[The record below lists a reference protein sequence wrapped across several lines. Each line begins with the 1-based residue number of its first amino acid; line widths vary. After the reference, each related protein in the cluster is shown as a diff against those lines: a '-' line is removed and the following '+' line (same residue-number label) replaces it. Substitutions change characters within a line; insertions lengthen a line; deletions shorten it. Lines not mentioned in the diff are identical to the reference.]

1 MERLWQDIQFSF
13 RTLWKKPSFTIVAV
27 VTLALGIGA
36 NAAIFSMVNGMLFR
50 SLPYSKA
57 DRLVMVWETNQRRKW
72 DMMYPSYANFADWR
86 DQNTVFEDMA
96 AYVTLGVNFTNGDQ
110 PERVFVA
117 AGSASLFKMLDAKPI
132 LGRSVTAD
140 DDKPGAD
147 PTVLISYGLWQ
158 RLNSDSQIVGKT
170 VEVQG
175 VKHTV
180 LGVMPQGFEFP
191 PQFKDKDQL
200 QPKIDMWGPMRA
212 DPNNREGRGSHS
224 IYTIAMLKPGVSL
237 AQARA
242 EMTSIGERLA
252 QEYPGNNKG
261 SSVRLIP
268 LTEQVVG
275 DVKPVL
281 LVLLGVVAFV
291 LLIACANVA
300 NLLLARATSRQKEIA
315 VRAAMGASRRRI
327 IRQLLTESMMLSII
341 SGVIGLLLAVAGVKL
356 LVALSPD
363 PRMSTVGVNLKVL
376 GVTMLVSIFTGA
388 LFGLAPSFLASQVD
402 PNKTLKESSLSAVG
416 GSRHR
421 LRRLLAVSEIALA
434 LVLLVGAG
442 MMIKTFMQMQNTK
455 LGFNTDNVT
464 TMRIATT
471 GNQYTETFRSAT
483 FFQQLVERL
492 KSVPGTE
499 AVGVTTLLPLSGD
512 FGNSF
517 KIEGGTRPPGE
528 IRQAEYRAISADYF
542 HAMGIPIQKGRV
554 FTDRDAKEAPGVAI
568 VNETFANRYFP
579 NEDPLG
585 KRLHIDTAV
594 ELATYGGK
602 TIPREIVGVVSDLKN
617 SVTQSRQI
625 PEMYVP
631 YLQNPHRT
639 MTVVMLNSSDSAS
652 LANTVRQEVRNL
664 DANLPVFNIKTMA
677 QLRDEAVA
685 QQRFFTLLLSM
696 FAAVAL
702 ILAIVGIYGVLAYSV
717 TQRTREIGI
726 RMALGAHPSDV
737 LRMILKQG
745 MWLVSIGLFIGLF
758 VAIALTRV
766 VYNIV
771 FGAGGADV
779 ITFVGVS
786 LVMSAAALGACYI
799 SARKATK
806 VDPLKALQYE

>member
-1 MERLWQDIQFSF
+1 MERLWQDLQYSF
-13 RTLWKKPSFTIVAV
+13 RTLWKKPSFTIVAI

-50 SLPYSKA
+50 SLPYAKA

-110 PERVFVA
+110 PERVYVA
-117 AGSASLFKMLDAKPI
+117 AGSASLFKMLDAQPI
-132 LGRSVTAD
+132 LGRSVTPD

-147 PTVLISYGLWQ
+147 PTVMLSYGLWQ
-158 RLNSDSQIVGKT
+158 RLNSDPNIVGKT

-191 PQFKDKDQL
+191 PQFRDQDQL
-200 QPKIDMWGPMRA
+200 QPKIDMWGPMRV

-224 IYTIAMLKPGVSL
+224 IYTIALLKQGVSL
-237 AQARA
+237 DQARA
-242 EMTSIGERLA
+242 EMTGIAGRLA
-252 QEYPGNNKG
+252 QEYPGNNKD

-268 LTEQVVG
+268 LKEQVVG

-315 VRAAMGASRRRI
+315 VRVAMGASRRRI
-327 IRQLLTESMMLSII
+327 IRQLLTESLLLSII
-341 SGVIGLLLAVAGVKL
+341 SGGVGLLLAVAGVRL

-363 PRMSTVGVNLKVL
+363 PRMAVVGVNLKIL
-376 GVTMLVSIFTGA
+376 GVTMLVSVITGVV
-388 LFGLAPSFLASQVD
+388 FGLAPSVLASQVD
-402 PNKTLKESSLSAVG
+402 PNKTLKESTLANVG

-421 LRRLLAVSEIALA
+421 LRKMLAVSEIALA

-442 MMIKTFMQMQNTK
+442 MMIRTFRHMQNTK
-455 LGFNTDNVT
+455 LGYSTDNVM

-471 GNQYTETFRSAT
+471 GNQYTESFRSAT
-483 FFQQLVERL
+483 FFQQLIERL
-492 KSVPGTE
+492 KAVPGTQ
-499 AVGVTTLLPLSGD
+499 AVGVTNVLPLSGE

-517 KIEGGTRPPGE
+517 KIEGGPRPQGE
-528 IRQAEYRAISADYF
+528 IRQAEYRAINSDYF
-542 HAMGIPIQKGRV
+542 RAMGIPLQKGRV
-554 FTDRDAKEAPGVAI
+554 FSERDAKDAPGVVI

-579 NEDPLG
+579 NEDALG
-585 KRLHIDTAV
+585 KRLHIDTQV

-602 TIPREIVGVVSDLKN
+602 TIPREIVGVVADLKN
-617 SVTQSRQI
+617 SVTQTRI
-625 PEMYVP
+625 KPEMYVP

-639 MTVVMLNSSDSAS
+639 MTVVMSNSSDQAS
-652 LANTVRQEVRNL
+652 LASSVRQEVRNL

-717 TQRTREIGI
+717 SQRTREIGI

-737 LRMILKQG
+737 LKMVLKQG
-745 MWLVSIGLFIGLF
+745 MWLVSIGLIVGL
-758 VAIALTRV
+758 VAAIVLTRV
-766 VYNIV
+766 VYNMV
-771 FGAGGADV
+771 YGAGGADI

-786 LVMSAAALGACYI
+786 LVMILAALSACYI

-806 VDPLKALQYE
+806 VDPLKALQFE

>member
-1 MERLWQDIQFSF
+1 MERLWQDLQYSF
-13 RTLWKKPSFTIVAV
+13 RTLWKKPSFTIVAI

-50 SLPYSKA
+50 SLPYPKA

-72 DMMYPSYANFADWR
+72 DMMYPSFPNFADWR

-110 PERVFVA
+110 PERVFGA
-117 AGSASLFKMLDAKPI
+117 AGSASLFKMLDAQPI
-132 LGRSVTAD
+132 LGRTVTPD
-140 DDKPGAD
+140 DDKPGAE
-147 PTVLISYGLWQ
+147 PTILLSYGLWQ
-158 RLNSDSQIVGKT
+158 RLNSDPNIVGKT

-191 PQFKDKDQL
+191 PQFRDQDQL
-200 QPKIDMWGPMRA
+200 QPKIEMWGPMRA

-224 IYTIAMLKPGVSL
+224 IYTIALLKPGVSL
-237 AQARA
+237 EQARA
-242 EMTSIGERLA
+242 EMTSIAARLA
-252 QEYPGNNKG
+252 QEYPGNNKD

-268 LTEQVVG
+268 LNEQVVG

-315 VRAAMGASRRRI
+315 VRVAMGASRGRI
-327 IRQLLTESMMLSII
+327 VRQLLTESLLLSII
-341 SGVIGLLLAVAGVKL
+341 SGGVGLLLAIAGVKL

-363 PRMSTVGVNLKVL
+363 PRMAAVGVNLKIL
-376 GVTMLVSIFTGA
+376 GVTMLVSVITGV
-388 LFGLAPSFLASQVD
+388 LFGLAPSVLASQVD
-402 PNKTLKESSLSAVG
+402 PNKTLKESTLANVG
-416 GSRHR
+416 GTRHR
-421 LRRLLAVSEIALA
+421 LRKLLAVSEIALA

-442 MMIKTFMQMQNTK
+442 MMIRTFIKMQNTN
-455 LGFNTDNVT
+455 LGFSTDNVT

-471 GNQYTETFRSAT
+471 GTQYAESFRSAA
-483 FFQQLVERL
+483 FFQQLIERL
-492 KSVPGTE
+492 KAIPGTQ
-499 AVGVTTLLPLSGD
+499 AVGVTNVLPLSGE

-517 KIEGGTRPPGE
+517 KIEGGPRPQGE

-542 HAMGIPIQKGRV
+542 RAMGIPLQKGRV
-554 FTDRDAKEAPGVAI
+554 FTERDTKDAPGAVI

-579 NEDPLG
+579 NEDALG
-585 KRLHIDTAV
+585 KRLHIDTQV

-602 TIPREIVGVVSDLKN
+602 TIPREIVGVVGDLKN
-617 SVTQSRQI
+617 SVTQTRTK

-639 MTVVMLNSSDSAS
+639 MTVVMSNSSDQAS
-652 LANTVRQEVRNL
+652 LASSVRSEVRNL

-677 QLRDEAVA
+677 QLRDEQVA

-702 ILAIVGIYGVLAYSV
+702 VLAIVGIYGVLAYSV
-717 TQRTREIGI
+717 SQRTREIGI

-737 LRMILKQG
+737 LKMVLKQG
-745 MWLVSIGLFIGLF
+745 MWLVSIGLFIGLAA
-758 VAIALTRV
+758 AIVLTRV
-766 VYNIV
+766 VYNMV
-771 FGAGGADV
+771 YGAGGADV
-779 ITFVGVS
+779 VTFVGVS
-786 LVMSAAALGACYI
+786 LVMILAALSACYI

-806 VDPLKALQYE
+806 VDPLKALQFE